1 MRAKSIIHL
10 GLMSAGLLFNNLTF
24 ATLPDNA
31 PKELKYFVE
40 SDFDS
45 IHLEALKTHAVPV
58 KILLPSLILEGRE
71 RGWIAK
77 DSFDYKAVFKKAG
90 LNYPEKVIFGG
101 VDYKWRNEILPMGIV
116 QKSLDFGVNA
126 NIKIANLSCVACHSG
141 SQYDS
146 QGIKVKNVQVIGSP
160 SDSFN
165 PEIYVS
171 MIYKG
176 MKRVNNDWD
185 AATSIMNKLFPDSSI
200 REKLIFKTIIRSQVK
215 SYMKEHAVID
225 NATPFLNGGPGL
237 TNGVASLKNVL
248 GLDTAEGSN
257 TGFTS
262 IPSLGDRGFRTSL
275 LYDGVYSNANKDA
288 FRVVKHVNA
297 ERLNDVTTV
306 AALFTVP
313 TMGQTTK
320 RAQKNV
326 ELVVKM
332 VSPVLSAYKTADY
345 PGAIDQDRAKKGLAV
360 YNNSCLQCHGEY
372 TWNGGNKSKLISFPN
387 VLVPQ
392 DEMNSDNNRWLSVT
406 DSIAKNMAESKWK
419 NLVQVNQNQ
428 GYVATV
434 LEGLWASAPY
444 MHNGSVPTLWH
455 FMRPELRPAKFIVGD
470 QSLDMQKVGI
480 AGLVNSTSEIYDTT
494 LSGRANT
501 GHEKEFETMSEDDK
515 DDLLEFLKTL

>member
-1 MRAKSIIHL
+1 MKAKSIIHL
-10 GLMSAGLLFNNLTF
+10 GLMSAGLLFNTLAF
-24 ATLPDNA
+24 ATLPENA

-71 RGWIAK
+71 RGWIPE
-77 DSFDYKAVFKKAG
+77 DSLDYKTVFKKAG
-90 LNYPEKVIFGG
+90 LNYPEKVIFAGN
-101 VDYKWRNEILPMGIV
+101 DYKWKNEILPIGVV

-146 QGIKVKNVQVIGSP
+146 AGSKIKNTQVIGAP
-160 SDSFN
+160 SDTFN
-165 PEIYVS
+165 PEVYVS

-176 MKRVNNDWD
+176 MKKVNSDWD
-185 AATSIMNKLFPDSSI
+185 GATKIMNKLFPDSSI

-215 SYMKEHAVID
+215 SYMKDHAAID

-262 IPSLGDRGFRTSL
+262 IPSLGDRGFRSSL
-275 LYDGVYSNANKDA
+275 LYDGVYSNANQDA
-288 FRVVKHVNA
+288 FRIVDNVNS

-320 RAQKNV
+320 RAQKNI

-332 VSPVLSAYKTADY
+332 VAPVLKEYKTAAF
-345 PGAIDQDRAKKGLAV
+345 PGSIDQEKASKGLAI

-372 TWNGGNKSKLISFPN
+372 SWNGGNKSKLISFPN
-387 VLVPQ
+387 VLVEQ
-392 DEMNSDNNRWLSVT
+392 SEMNSDKNRWLAVT
-406 DSIAKNMAESKWK
+406 DSIAVNMEKSNWK
-419 NLVQVNQNQ
+419 NIVQVNQNQ

-470 QSLDMQKVGI
+470 QPLDMKKVGI
-480 AGLVNSTSEIYDTT
+480 AGTVTSISEVYDTE
-494 LSGRANT
+494 LSGRSNS
-501 GHEKEFETMSEDDK
+501 GHEKEFETMTDTDK
-515 DDLLEFLKTL
+515 DNLLEFLKTL